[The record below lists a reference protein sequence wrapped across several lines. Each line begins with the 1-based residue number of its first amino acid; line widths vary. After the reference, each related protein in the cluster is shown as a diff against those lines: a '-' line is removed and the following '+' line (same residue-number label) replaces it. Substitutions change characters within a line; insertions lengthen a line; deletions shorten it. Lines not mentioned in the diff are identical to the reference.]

1 MKCLSSHRLKSA
13 NRQIQFKD
21 GITAQSIKYSLVYVM
36 WVTKVSFVS
45 RRKAAANR
53 GTNMAILDT
62 VKKALLIPLTETY
75 ADEELLSHIEA
86 CKEIIRYVGVA
97 DDVVNGEGVPIVD
110 SLILIYCKTFFGFKN
125 DGSVKELPKS
135 FEMLIKQLSF
145 TKGSTS

>member
-1 MKCLSSHRLKSA
+1 
-13 NRQIQFKD
+13 
-21 GITAQSIKYSLVYVM
+21 
-36 WVTKVSFVS
+36 
-45 RRKAAANR
+45 
-53 GTNMAILDT
+53 MAILDT

-86 CKEIIRYVGVA
+86 CKELIRSVGVA

-110 SLILIYCKTFFGFKN
+110 SLILIYCKTFFGFRN

>member
-1 MKCLSSHRLKSA
+1 
-13 NRQIQFKD
+13 
-21 GITAQSIKYSLVYVM
+21 
-36 WVTKVSFVS
+36 
-45 RRKAAANR
+45 
-53 GTNMAILDT
+53 MAILDT

-75 ADEELLSHIEA
+75 ADEELQSHIDA
-86 CKEIIRYVGVA
+86 CKELMRSVGVA
-97 DDVVNGEGVPIVD
+97 DEIVSAEGVPIVD

>member
-1 MKCLSSHRLKSA
+1 M
-13 NRQIQFKD
+13 
-21 GITAQSIKYSLVYVM
+21 T
-36 WVTKVSFVS
+36 
-45 RRKAAANR
+45 
-53 GTNMAILDT
+53 ILDT

-86 CKEIIRYVGVA
+86 CKELIRYVGVA